1 MDELKMILFD
11 GTELPLDAFGL
22 PMHAVLTCA
31 NEDEMLE
38 KYKLLTPLN
47 LSRVAVVQNGETV
60 YAFTGG
66 KVEGMQSINNPDGTL
81 TVHFYRNGVRQEV
94 LSETSAD
101 YITAAKIL
109 LGEEE

>member
-1 MDELKMILFD
+1 MDNLKMILFD
-11 GTELPLDAFGL
+11 GTELSVDAFGL

-38 KYKLLTPLN
+38 KYKQLTPSN
-47 LSRVAVVQNGETV
+47 LARVAVVQGGETV
-60 YAFTGG
+60 FAYTGG
-66 KVEGMQSINNPDGTL
+66 TVEGMQSIVNPDGTL
-81 TVHFYRNGVRQEV
+81 TVHFYMNGVRQEV
-94 LSETSAD
+94 VSKTNAD